1 MKILFKIF
9 CVLLFV
15 CFINV
20 NIVNADNKDSEKLWR
35 CFQNKRD
42 NIITKVISD
51 EGAEVKGVYF
61 SSSFDANEDERYW
74 QDGDLLVKMD
84 INKKQLH
91 SILENVVKKIWY
103 GERWNRDLDKE
114 PLTDEEMQEKNKNK
128 MDEMEKYVYN
138 CFGMSTK
145 QEIYSRYRGGMTVT
159 VKDSVDEEII
169 DGKLTVHGGDF
180 ETLEELVTTKVLDDK
195 YNLYY
200 SGEVYRRGYENITN
214 AVAGE
219 NKIRINSE
227 EYKLASSNVL
237 KNGSM
242 YIPEDGARIILNK
255 YKKQITNDLEFVNIN
270 GINYYSYR
278 NLINLCEDN
287 VNQIYFDIDTKMASS
302 ITIDLNEAQRTLY
315 GYFYS

>member
-9 CVLLFV
+9 CVWLFV

-20 NIVNADNKDSEKLWR
+20 SIVNADNNDSGKLWR
-35 CFQNKRD
+35 CLQNKRD

-145 QEIYSRYRGGMTVT
+145 QEIFSRYRGGMTVT
-159 VKDSVDEEII
+159 VKNDVNEEII
-169 DGKLTVHGGDF
+169 DGKATVHCGDF
-180 ETLEELVTTKVLDDK
+180 GALEELVTTKTSENEYK
-195 YNLYY
+195 LYY
-200 SGEVYRRGYENITN
+200 SGEIYRRGYENIIN
-214 AVAGE
+214 VVAGE
-219 NKIRINSE
+219 NKVRINSK
-227 EYKLASSNVL
+227 EYELTSPNL
-237 KNGSM
+237 LRNGTM
-242 YIPEDGARIILNK
+242 YIPEDGAKIILNK
-255 YKKQITNDLEFVNIN
+255 YKKQINDDLKFINID
-270 GINYYSYR
+270 GIKYYSYR
-278 NLINLCEDN
+278 SLIDFGENYTYQ
-287 VNQIYFDIDTKMASS
+287 VFFDLDTKMASS
-302 ITIDLNEAQRTLY
+302 ISINLKEAYRTAY

>member
-1 MKILFKIF
+1 MKKIFKIF
-9 CVLLFV
+9 CFVLAI
-15 CFINV
+15 CSINV
-20 NIVNADNKDSEKLWR
+20 NIVNAENNNSVMLWKV
-35 CFQNKRD
+35 FQSKRE
-42 NIITKVISD
+42 NIITNIING
-51 EGAEVKGVYF
+51 EGATVKGVYF
-61 SSSFDANEDERYW
+61 NSLSKANEDERYW
-74 QDGDLLVKMD
+74 QDGRLLVKMN
-84 INKKQLH
+84 ITKKQQD

-103 GERWNRDLDKE
+103 GERNNRDLNKE
-114 PLTDEEMQEKNKNK
+114 PITEEEMKEKNKNR
-128 MDEMEKYVYN
+128 MDEMEKYLYN
-138 CFGMSTK
+138 CFGMSAK

-180 ETLEELVTTKVLDDK
+180 ETLEELVTTEVLDDK

-237 KNGSM
+237 KNGTM

-255 YKKQITNDLEFVNIN
+255 YKKQIINDLEFVNID

-302 ITIDLNEAQRTLY
+302 ITIDLDEAQRTLY